1 MELRQI
7 KYFLKAAETLNFT
20 QAANEVFISQSTLSQ
35 QIKQLEIELGSPLFD
50 RFGKRV
56 ALTETGKTFK
66 PYALQAIANALE
78 GQQAV
83 RELNNLESGEI
94 RIGLTYAWSAAISKI
109 IIEFKNAY
117 PKIKLKIVF
126 GTTDELLLQLKE
138 LKIDILCTFLDHTIN
153 DPDFL
158 TETIFES
165 PMMMVVSAG
174 SALTEKKS
182 ITLEELSKLSMALPD
197 RGYSTRQYLD
207 AVMSKHQLSPQADLE
222 INDIPTLFKMVETGK
237 WVTVL
242 TQITVLDQHNLKAIP
257 IEGQIMNREA
267 HLVRLSGLFQSGSNK
282 KFCDLLKE
290 NYKR

>member
-50 RFGKRV
+50 RIGKRV

-66 PYALQAIANALE
+66 PYALQAIANARE

-94 RIGLTYAWSAAISKI
+94 RVGLTYAWSAAITKI
-109 IIEFKNAY
+109 IIDFKNTY
-117 PKIKLKIVF
+117 PKIRLKIVF
-126 GTTDELLLQLKE
+126 GTTDELLIQLKE
-138 LKIDILCTFLDHTIN
+138 LKIDLLCTFLDRTIE
-153 DPDFL
+153 DPDFHS
-158 TETIFES
+158 EAIFES
-165 PMMMVVSAG
+165 PMMMVVAAN
-174 SALTEKKS
+174 SALAGRKS
-182 ITLEELSKLSMALPD
+182 ITLEELAKLPMALPD
-197 RGYSTRQYLD
+197 SGYSTRQYLD
-207 AVMSKHQLSPQADLE
+207 TIMIKSKLSPEYDLE

-242 TQITVLDQHNLKAIP
+242 THITVMDQPSLSAIP
-257 IEGQIMNREA
+257 IKGPKMNREA
-267 HLVRLSGLFQSGSNK
+267 HLVRLSGLYQSRSNK
-282 KFCDLLKE
+282 RFCDLLKE
-290 NYKR
+290 NYKH